1 LDNKYLI
8 FYNNLN
14 SRSHIQIN
22 NIISRGKKVIL
33 NIRVDHKTADISKM
47 EKSSQKLDV
56 LFNTILERYPVQE
69 YLNIKTCNRAEIYL
83 VLEECDIENLRSN
96 DFVIETDDNAMI
108 HLLRL
113 SSGLES
119 MIIGEDQ
126 ILGQIKDAKKRS
138 IKEGCGGQV
147 LETIFTKAIH
157 VGQVVRKKTK
167 INEGSLSI
175 GSAAVELAESVHG
188 DLKCKKV
195 LIIGAGKMGTLVAK
209 ALVEKKL
216 KAIVVANRTHD
227 KAVVLAKELG
237 GSAIHFDKLDEA
249 LMDADV
255 VISATGAPHPILTYE
270 KLKEVVPVF
279 NIPKMV
285 MVDIANPRDIEEDV
299 SKLGV
304 KLFNIDDLRGIA
316 NKSRKMRETEAYDA
330 EKIVTEEM
338 VLLKRSLKYL
348 EVEPIISDIRITAEN
363 IRLNETQKAFKML
376 GDMNGNERIVDNLTK
391 VVVERLFFNVIKNLK
406 AAADNDE
413 KNVIEAAEA
422 IFSKK
427 N

>member
-1 LDNKYLI
+1 M
-8 FYNNLN
+8 
-14 SRSHIQIN
+14 
-22 NIISRGKKVIL
+22 IL

-47 EKSSQKLDV
+47 ERSSQKLESV
-56 LFNTILERYPVQE
+56 FKNIYERYPVQE
-69 YLNIKTCNRAEIYL
+69 YLKINTCNRAEIYL
-83 VLEECDIENLRSN
+83 VLGECSIENLQCD
-96 DFVIETDDNAMI
+96 DFVVETDDNAME

-119 MIIGEDQ
+119 MILGEDQ
-126 ILGQIKDAKKRS
+126 ILGQIKDAQKRS
-138 IKEGCGGQV
+138 VKEGCCGEV
-147 LETIFTKAIH
+147 LNTIFIKAIH

-195 LIIGAGKMGTLVAK
+195 LVIGAGKMGTLVAK
-209 ALVEKKL
+209 ALVEKNL

-227 KAVVLAKELG
+227 RAVELARELG

-249 LMDADV
+249 MRDADV
-255 VISATGAPHPILTYE
+255 VISATGAPHPILTYQ
-270 KLKEVVPVF
+270 KVKEVVPSH
-279 NIPKMV
+279 IISKMV

-304 KLFNIDDLRGIA
+304 KLFNIDDLRDIA
-316 NKSRKMRETEAYDA
+316 KRSREMRETEASDA
-330 EKIVTEEM
+330 EDIVKNEM
-338 VLLKRSLKYL
+338 KLLKRSLKHL
-348 EVEPIISDIRITAEN
+348 EVEPIISNIRITAEN

-376 GDMNGNERIVDNLTK
+376 GDMNGNEKIVDDLTK
-391 VVVERLFFNVIKNLK
+391 VVVERIFYDVIKNLK
-406 AAADNDE
+406 EAAENDE
-413 KNVIEAAEA
+413 KNVIEAAET

-427 N
+427 SWL

>member
-1 LDNKYLI
+1 M
-8 FYNNLN
+8 
-14 SRSHIQIN
+14 
-22 NIISRGKKVIL
+22 IL

-47 EKSSQKLDV
+47 ERSSQKLDI
-56 LFNTILERYPVQE
+56 LFNNILEMYQVNE
-69 YLNIKTCNRAEIYL
+69 YLKIKTCNRVEIYL
-83 VLEECDIENLRSN
+83 VLEECNIENLRSN
-96 DFVIETDDNAMI
+96 DFVIESDDNAMR

-126 ILGQIKDAKKRS
+126 ILGQIKDAKKKG
-138 IKEGCGGQV
+138 IQEGCSGQV
-147 LETIFTKAIH
+147 LQTIFTKAVH

-227 KAVVLAKELG
+227 KAVLLAKELK

-249 LMDADV
+249 LIDADV

-270 KLKEVVPVF
+270 KLKDVVPDF
-279 NIPKMV
+279 NISKMV

-316 NKSRKMRETEAYDA
+316 NRSRKMRETEACDA
-330 EKIVTEEM
+330 EKIVAGEM
-338 VLLKRSLKYL
+338 VLLKRSLKHL
-348 EVEPIISDIRITAEN
+348 EVEPVISNIRITAEN

-376 GDMNGNERIVDNLTK
+376 GDMNGNEKIVDDVTK
-391 VVVERLFFNVIKNLK
+391 VVVERLFFNVIKNIK
-406 AAADNDE
+406 EAAENDE
-413 KNVIEAAEA
+413 KNVIEAAET

-427 N
+427 S

>member
-1 LDNKYLI
+1 
-8 FYNNLN
+8 
-14 SRSHIQIN
+14 
-22 NIISRGKKVIL
+22 VIL

-47 EKSSQKLDV
+47 ERSSQKLDI
-56 LFNTILERYPVQE
+56 LFYDILERYPVQE

-83 VLEECDIENLRSN
+83 VLGECTLVNLQCE
-96 DFVIETDDNAMI
+96 DFVIESNDEAME

-126 ILGQIKDAKKRS
+126 ILGQIKDAQRRS
-138 IKEGCGGQV
+138 IKEGCCGPV
-147 LETIFTKAIH
+147 LQTVFTKAVH

-195 LIIGAGKMGTLVAK
+195 LIIGAGKMGTLVSK

-227 KAVVLAKELG
+227 KAVELAKELG
-237 GSAIHFDKLDEA
+237 GSAIHFDKLDDA
-249 LMDADV
+249 MMDADV

-270 KLKEVVPVF
+270 KVKEVVPDI
-279 NIPKMV
+279 NISKMV

-304 KLFNIDDLRGIA
+304 KLFNIDDLRDIA
-316 NKSRKMRETEAYDA
+316 KRSRKMRETEASDA
-330 EKIVTEEM
+330 EKIVAEEM
-338 VLLKRSLKYL
+338 VLLKRSLKHL
-348 EVEPIISDIRITAEN
+348 DVENIISDIRITAEN
-363 IRLNETQKAFKML
+363 IRFNETQKAFKKL
-376 GDMNGNERIVDNLTK
+376 GDMNGNEKIIDDLTR
-391 VVVERLFFNVIKNLK
+391 VVVERIFFDVIKNLK
-406 AAADNDE
+406 EAAENDQ
-413 KNVIEAAEA
+413 KNVIDAAET
-422 IFSKK
+422 IFTRKLD
-427 N
+427 